1 MDILLKIACQYTPRQ
16 LLSLVEEFYNFRL
29 YYKIKINSLFPNT
42 KVIKSAKLTD
52 VLIFSLSNKITF
64 NRSCLKNNIIE
75 MSIIQKMLLR
85 DLLLFENLLSL
96 QDRNL
101 TVDYK
106 DLLYK
111 NLGSVAFYRVT
122 ILYCANFKQFG
133 KMLIDFLASIV
144 PV

>member
-85 DLLLFENLLSL
+85 DLLLFENS
-96 QDRNL
+96 RIRII
-101 TVDYK
+101 
-106 DLLYK
+106 
-111 NLGSVAFYRVT
+111 SA
-122 ILYCANFKQFG
+122 
-133 KMLIDFLASIV
+133 
-144 PV
+144 